1 MKLRNLDVVDRSD
14 GMDILVG
21 RPVGCL
27 VRLGIGLSWRGG
39 DGWHWSVKMVKG
51 PDDRIGAEGPG
62 EMERRGLGASTF
74 GELGSM
80 SREERA
86 AKYQRDMKP
95 FADADLQAARG
106 DLVQK
111 YRARPQ
117 AFPDGIDS
125 KWDRW
130 YVAEDWTD
138 AGVYMGEGP
147 CIKAVRPDPGALG
160 KEDADRKARLAKAR
174 GVLAGVEG
182 RLGVKPVVVPPAAD
196 VTEIVPVSRSSGA
209 DVTEIAKPGPKPSGR
224 ALSPAERK
232 RLERAKK
239 KDRGE

>member
-86 AKYQRDMKP
+86 EKYQRDMKP

-117 AFPDGIDS
+117 AFPDWIDS

-147 CIKAVRPDPGALG
+147 CIKPLNPDPRDQYARREGGEDCGG
-160 KEDADRKARLAKAR
+160 KGGFEWGR
-174 GVLAGVEG
+174 VE
-182 RLGVKPVVVPPAAD
+182 AW
-196 VTEIVPVSRSSGA
+196 S
-209 DVTEIAKPGPKPSGR
+209 
-224 ALSPAERK
+224 
-232 RLERAKK
+232 
-239 KDRGE
+239 